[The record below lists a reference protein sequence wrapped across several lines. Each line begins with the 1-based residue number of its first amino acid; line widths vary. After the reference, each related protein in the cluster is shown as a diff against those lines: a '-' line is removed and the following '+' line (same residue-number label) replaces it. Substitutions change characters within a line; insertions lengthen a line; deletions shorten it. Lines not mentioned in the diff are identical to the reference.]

1 MTLKTTILLLTMCI
15 LFSDRVYTMTT
26 SPRDNVQPMKFQYIV
41 TGYFYAYS
49 ND

>member
-1 MTLKTTILLLTMCI
+1 MCI
-15 LFSDRVYTMTT
+15 IFSDRVYTMTT

-41 TGYFYAYS
+41 TGYFYAYN